1 MDNGA
6 SSYLRYLGG
15 DDEAFENI
23 IETYK
28 DGLILYLNGIVNN
41 IFIAEDLMEETFF
54 KIAVKKPKY
63 KGKSSFKTW
72 LYAVGRNTALDYLR
86 KESKIS
92 YIQNEE
98 SLVSEETFEKG
109 YIKSEDKIIVHN
121 ALKKINSLY
130 RQILILI
137 YIENFSNREVE
148 IIMKKNSR
156 QIKNL
161 LYRAKKAIKDE
172 LLKENITY
180 EDL

>member
-23 IETYK
+23 IKEYK
-28 DGLILYLNGIVNN
+28 DGLLFYLSEITDN
-41 IFIAEDLMEETFF
+41 IFTAEDLMEETFF

-86 KESKIS
+86 KQSKIF
-92 YIQNEE
+92 YVENENTLSAQE
-98 SLVSEETFEKG
+98 NLEKV
-109 YIKSEDKIIVHN
+109 YIKSEEKIILYK
-121 ALKKINSLY
+121 AIKKLNFSY
-130 RQILILI
+130 RQILWLV
-137 YIENFSNREVE
+137 YFEGFSNGEAAV
-148 IIMKKNSR
+148 IMKKNPR

-161 LYRAKKAIKDE
+161 LYRAKQSLKDE
-172 LLKENITY
+172 LLKEGFTY